1 MASDVDNPFRRYVP
15 PRMSPDNGMRQF
27 VYPDGSPIMRGDE
40 VRTKGEEP
48 GGYRV
53 IGFDLESAPRPV
65 LIRRSIE
72 APPARHGQEV
82 GLMVAELMPCPFCG
96 QDGHLE
102 IVDAGGVEMYEVDAV
117 RLDEDVPSQV
127 LVLRRGRA

>member
-40 VRTKGEEP
+40 VRPKGEEP

-53 IGFDLESAPRPV
+53 IGFDSD
-65 LIRRSIE
+65 
-72 APPARHGQEV
+72 RH
-82 GLMVAELMPCPFCG
+82 
-96 QDGHLE
+96 
-102 IVDAGGVEMYEVDAV
+102 
-117 RLDEDVPSQV
+117 
-127 LVLRRGRA
+127 LVLCSSGGASRRLPLDMVEGRG